1 MSVSPLTHH
10 DIIKRSAPMTRA
22 GFKVNLP
29 ACDRASRYI
38 EFVTQS
44 DTDAN
49 ADSNADANTNVNANA
64 DSSLSIIHT
73 LEVDES
79 SKQLL
84 CRVVIHASG
93 LVSTLTAVVTDLE
106 TAINTLQ
113 KIPVSRQ
120 IPLDTDYAIARSYT
134 LEPDYGNNDDTA
146 ILQLRFTCAYIEGI
160 QIRIDSSTGG
170 GMPADVWVLGQAQ
183 SSGYMRDTL
192 ADGGDIP
199 LDHRAARRQRL
210 KALANAQNT
219 ETKNLPDDLLAILGP
234 QWRPLRNQGDH
245 WKGVLRQLGNRKTR
259 TAKAERYIDIAL
271 HHLQNTLSRSP
282 EHYQLTHAK
291 ARWQVYFR
299 RLQPLMVL
307 VGVLALMPISWLFVS
322 SGTVSIH
329 PLALGL
335 TPLLMVGVVALTAR
349 EIPVMEIPP
358 RPQVLPDDAWTRHAN
373 DQSPRTESALTTAE
387 PQ

>member
-1 MSVSPLTHH
+1 
-10 DIIKRSAPMTRA
+10 MTRA

-38 EFVTQS
+38 EFVARS

-199 LDHRAARRQRL
+199 LDHRAARR
-210 KALANAQNT
+210 
-219 ETKNLPDDLLAILGP
+219 
-234 QWRPLRNQGDH
+234 WRPLRNQGDH